1 MKKLKNLKEAEYPR
15 YEDILGSDLFD
26 KVQARS
32 QRKYQRDITDNPRF
46 GTFSQITSAQIVQG
60 IMNAEKGYEKALSA
74 LAVSVVKQQFPS
86 LEYLFKD
93 LPFSVDAKIATFGEI
108 GDLINQNIP
117 RSAPED
123 LPQNLPLDE
132 KDQIARIKNAITQ
145 GGSVK
150 EVTFEAIEDAIDN
163 IDPELLQRYKDFM
176 TTTFSGMYQSE
187 KNIATLMKHAAMGGG
202 GAVKSG
208 YSMPDVL
215 FKENAQGELELHK
228 IEVVARGI
236 IFPILIHEI
245 IKGLFALL
253 QTQGSDE
260 NEDEATAAE
269 RMRRVGSL
277 ENEPRD
283 LQIGQ
288 LIYESL
294 RELLA
299 QYDPRE
305 NETVRIL
312 FLKEVHNLERKP
324 KEFLSFIKNLLD
336 ENLTTA
342 QLRWCKETITDLK
355 EEVKRFEAEKSLRG
369 GRRDDLDETLT
380 KTTEA
385 TMNTPNSIADYTP
398 AQIKSLFDKIMSFD
412 EGELEEII
420 KKQGSKYALYS
431 HSGKKLGTHPSK
443 EAARKQERAIY
454 ASKAKNESK
463 SCSCGCNT
471 CGH

>member
-15 YEDILGSDLFD
+15 YEDILGPDLFG

-46 GTFSQITSAQIVQG
+46 GTFSKITSTQIVQG
-60 IMNAEKGYEKALSA
+60 IMKAEKGYEKILSD
-74 LAVSVVKQQFPS
+74 LAIAVVKQQFPS
-86 LEYLFKD
+86 LDYLFKD
-93 LPFSVDAKIATFGEI
+93 LPFGIDAKIATFDEI
-108 GDLINQNIP
+108 GGLINQNIP
-117 RSAPED
+117 KSAPED
-123 LPQNLPLDE
+123 LPQNLPPDE

-150 EVTFEAIEDAIDN
+150 EVTFEAIEDAINN

-187 KNIATLMKHAAMGGG
+187 ENIATLMKYAAMGG
-202 GAVKSG
+202 AAKSG

-215 FKENAQGELELHK
+215 FKKNAEGELELHK

-236 IFPILIHEI
+236 IFPVLVHEI

-253 QTQGSDE
+253 QTQGSDDD
-260 NEDEATAAE
+260 EDEATAAE
-269 RMRRVGSL
+269 RMRRVGNL
-277 ENEPRD
+277 ENEARD

-312 FLKEVHNLERKP
+312 FLKEVHNLEKKP
-324 KEFLSFIKNLLD
+324 KEFLSFITNLLD
-336 ENLTTA
+336 ENLTTT
-342 QLRWCKETITDLK
+342 QLQWCEKTITDLK

-369 GRRDDLDETLT
+369 SRRETLDETLT
-380 KTTEA
+380 KTTTEA
-385 TMNTPNSIADYTP
+385 TMNTPNNIADYTP

-471 CGH
+471 CEH